1 MNGQKRP
8 LESDN
13 KILSPEKLSG
23 MMTISGK
30 GTLIIILAVLVI
42 VAVIYAGLFTNT
54 LEQSTYKPVFYDGL
68 INLDELYEKAGKAEY
83 GSFSKEE
90 IQFRLRNV
98 WHFRENAEELAMF
111 STVLS
116 GREYDHIAPVL
127 GSEVVV
133 DDKYHGYVALCM
145 SIFNYDGLL
154 EFGFDDTNLKEID
167 IWPGESIYYLL
178 TILSDEINPDME
190 KSFYEGKLIMR
201 KEELKSLLY
210 VPAEKETN

>member
-30 GTLIIILAVLVI
+30 GTFIIILVILVI
-42 VAVIYAGLFTNT
+42 VAAIYVGLFTNT

-68 INLDELYEKAGKAEY
+68 MNLDELYERAGKSEY

-90 IQFRLRNV
+90 IQFRINNI
-98 WHFRENAEELAMF
+98 WHFRKNVEELAMF

-133 DDKYHGYVALCM
+133 DEKYRGYVVLCL
-145 SIFNYDGLL
+145 SISNYDSLL
-154 EFGFDDTNLKEID
+154 ELGFKDTSLKEID
-167 IWPGESIYYLL
+167 IWPGEHVYYLL

-190 KSFYEGKLIMR
+190 KGFYEGKLIMR
-201 KEELKSLLY
+201 KDELKSLLY